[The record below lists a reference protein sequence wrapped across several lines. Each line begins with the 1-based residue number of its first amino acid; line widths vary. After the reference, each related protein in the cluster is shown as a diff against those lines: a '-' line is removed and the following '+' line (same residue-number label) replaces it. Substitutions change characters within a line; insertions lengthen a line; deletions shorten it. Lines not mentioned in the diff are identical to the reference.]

1 MPAAM
6 IGPTFRPHTGTDHRS
21 CRPPNTIPTVA
32 VDGRSWQEGTS
43 TVLPKKSAIPGE
55 ADFVCAS
62 TGLNYLKMRSR
73 DRFEFCHPPPSFGW
87 GAFARLRGSQ
97 VMILWSPNVPKSG
110 GLLAAPGLAGFPAGP
125 WRVDA
130 TCAAVSLQL
139 PHPPTSVGKCP
150 NFRWISVIISLTR
163 FKGINPASYNYD

>member
-1 MPAAM
+1 
-6 IGPTFRPHTGTDHRS
+6 
-21 CRPPNTIPTVA
+21 VA
-32 VDGRSWQEGTS
+32 VDGRSWHEGTS
-43 TVLPKKSAIPGE
+43 TFLPKKRYLGE

-62 TGLNYLKMRSR
+62 TGLNYLKIRSR

-87 GAFARLRGSQ
+87 GAFARLHSSQ
-97 VMILWSPNVPKSG
+97 VMSLWSPNVPKSG

-139 PHPPTSVGKCP
+139 PHRPTSVG
-150 NFRWISVIISLTR
+150 SVL
-163 FKGINPASYNYD
+163 